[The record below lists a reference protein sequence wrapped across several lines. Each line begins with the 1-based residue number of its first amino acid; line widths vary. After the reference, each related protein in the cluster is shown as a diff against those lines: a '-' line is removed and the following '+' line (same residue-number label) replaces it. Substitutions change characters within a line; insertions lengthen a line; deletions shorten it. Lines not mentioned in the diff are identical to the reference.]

1 MKITIFQK
9 VYKPVDPQEAIGY
22 YDGELW
28 NKNSGNRGDGNMS
41 GQIRM
46 SPAELTD
53 KAKRYGRSGDQI
65 EQILEDLRSLQED
78 LRGQWEGQAFNRF
91 DDQFVELSPKVLHFA
106 DLMRQIEKQLTT
118 TADAMAQQDQEL
130 SRNFGLN

>member
-1 MKITIFQK
+1 MMGNYGIKI
-9 VYKPVDPQEAIGY
+9 VE
-22 YDGELW
+22 
-28 NKNSGNRGDGNMS
+28 NRGDGNMS

-53 KAKRYGRSGDQI
+53 KAKRYGRSGEQI